1 MVIGKFMTYYRSP
14 HAFAPHETDL
24 AVTIARQVGFSI
36 ERARA
41 EQARQVAEE
50 EMRASEERFRLMSER
65 APVMIWISDSQGR
78 CVRLNAMLRDF
89 WGVSEEGVAR
99 FDWRDTMHPEDE
111 ARITGRMVDATMNQA
126 EVTVKGRYRNADGA
140 YRILETHAK
149 PHFAADGAFLG
160 LIGVNVDVTEREE
173 SESRLRQSEE
183 RFRLA
188 VEAAPSAM
196 VMTDGAGR
204 VVLSNA
210 QAEHLFGFSREELAA
225 RNIAALIPEAHP
237 EAAPRPLGGGEETRA
252 IRKDG
257 SEVPVEVGLS
267 PIEMSGGSMTL
278 ASIVDISYRKQ
289 AESQRELLLAELNHR
304 VKNTLAVVQS
314 VAHQTFRDNQTSP
327 DARAAFEGR
336 LVALATAHNLLTQAN
351 WKGASLER
359 VASDV
364 LQVRDANQERVT
376 LMGPDVA
383 LQPKEALAIAMA
395 LHELCTNAT
404 KYGALSNA
412 KGHVSV
418 EWAWMDVPNGLR
430 LVWRER
436 SGPPV
441 KPPTRRGFGSRL
453 VERTVEQDLDGEIAM
468 DFREDGLICSMEA
481 HLPRL
486 AGGL

>member
-1 MVIGKFMTYYRSP
+1 
-14 HAFAPHETDL
+14 
-24 AVTIARQVGFSI
+24 
-36 ERARA
+36 
-41 EQARQVAEE
+41 
-50 EMRASEERFRLMSER
+50 
-65 APVMIWISDSQGR
+65 
-78 CVRLNAMLRDF
+78 
-89 WGVSEEGVAR
+89 
-99 FDWRDTMHPEDE
+99 
-111 ARITGRMVDATMNQA
+111 
-126 EVTVKGRYRNADGA
+126 
-140 YRILETHAK
+140 
-149 PHFAADGAFLG
+149 
-160 LIGVNVDVTEREE
+160 
-173 SESRLRQSEE
+173 
-183 RFRLA
+183 
-188 VEAAPSAM
+188 M